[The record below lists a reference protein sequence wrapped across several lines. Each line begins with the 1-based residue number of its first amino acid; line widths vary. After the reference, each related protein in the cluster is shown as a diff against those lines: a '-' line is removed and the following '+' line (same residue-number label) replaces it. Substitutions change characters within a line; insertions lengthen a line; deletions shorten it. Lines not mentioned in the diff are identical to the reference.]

1 MYFKGKSVLV
11 AGGTGMIGIP
21 LVRMLVEQGARVR
34 VSSLDHKSR
43 CHPEAEFL
51 PLNLTDLENCR
62 TACRGMDFVF
72 NLLGVKASP
81 AITTTKPGSFLYNT
95 VMMEM
100 CLLEA
105 ARRED
110 VPGFLLT
117 SSIGV
122 YSPAALFREDDVW
135 TTFPSPNDW
144 YSGWSKRVGELQ
156 AEAYRIEYAAP
167 KICTVR
173 PANVYGP
180 YDNFDGENAM
190 VVPSLIK
197 RALACDGVLSVWGDG
212 SSVRDFIHAED
223 VAHGM
228 LMVAE
233 KMPEKPVNLGSG
245 SGYSI
250 KQLAETVVSCMDKPV
265 SIDWDT
271 SKPSGDAVRIMDTG
285 RAEAL
290 GIKPRLSLAEGVR
303 MTVDWYKANRGKT
316 DLRYDIYGPQ
326 K

>member
-1 MYFKGKSVLV
+1 MYFQGKAVLV

-34 VSSLDHKSR
+34 VSSLDDKSR
-43 CHPEAEFL
+43 SHPEAEFL
-51 PLNLTDLENCR
+51 PRDLTALDNCR
-62 TACRGMDFVF
+62 EVCRGMDFVF

-100 CLLEA
+100 SLMEA
-105 ARRED
+105 ARREG
-110 VPGFLLT
+110 VAGFLLT

-135 TTFPSPNDW
+135 STFPSSNDW

-156 AEAYRIEYAAP
+156 VEAYRIEYGCPAMC
-167 KICTVR
+167 IVR

-180 YDNFDGENAM
+180 FDNFDGENSM

-197 RALACDGVLSVWGDG
+197 RALDCDGTLSVWGDG
-212 SSVRDFIHAED
+212 SSVRDFIHADD
-223 VAHGM
+223 VARGM
-228 LMVAE
+228 LVAAE

-250 KQLAETVVSCMDKPV
+250 RQLAETVVACLDRPV
-265 SIDWDT
+265 SIHWDVT
-271 SKPSGDAVRIMDTG
+271 KPSGDAVRIMDIS
-285 RAEAL
+285 RAQAL
-290 GIKPRLSLAEGVR
+290 GIAPRLSLEEGIR
-303 MTVDWYKANRGKT
+303 STLEWYQANRGKT
-316 DLRYDIYGPQ
+316 DLRYDIYGPRR
-326 K
+326 